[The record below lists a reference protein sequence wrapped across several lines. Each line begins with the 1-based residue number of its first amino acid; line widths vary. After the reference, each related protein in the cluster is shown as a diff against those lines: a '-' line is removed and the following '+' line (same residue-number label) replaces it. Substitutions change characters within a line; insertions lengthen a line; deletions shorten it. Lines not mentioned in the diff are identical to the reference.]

1 MILTFTFCSSVA
13 HAQFN
18 TIGYVK
24 KHHVSKK
31 KNSQETTDVAPM
43 DSIVKSDSL
52 PKNVA
57 HDILP
62 YLYALLPLKSI
73 RINSKYG
80 MRNHPVMHKTIMH
93 NGVDLAAHYEKVF
106 SMFPGEVISVGQDY
120 RSGKYVTVRTGGY
133 TISYCHLSSFWVSN
147 GMFVNAGETLGVS
160 GNSGI
165 STGPHLHLTTKKDG
179 KVFDPTILL
188 EYVKFLL
195 GLKVQSYLISSI
207 LVHVNAV

>member
-1 MILTFTFCSSVA
+1 MKAIKLPILILTFIFSTPFA

-24 KHHVSKK
+24 KHHIHKK
-31 KNSQETTDVAPM
+31 TSPQETTNVAPV

-62 YLYALLPLKSI
+62 YLNVSLPLKSI
-73 RINSKYG
+73 RINSKFG
-80 MRNHPVMHKTIMH
+80 MRNHPLMNKTIMH

-120 RSGKYVTVRTGGY
+120 RSGKYVTVKTGGY
-133 TISYCHLSSFWVSN
+133 TISYCHLSAFCVSK
-147 GMFVNAGETLGVS
+147 GMFVNAGEALGLS
-160 GNSGI
+160 GNSGM
-165 STGPHLHLTTKKDG
+165 STGPHLHITTKKDS
-179 KVFDPTILL
+179 KVFDPVILL
-188 EYVKFLL
+188 KYIIGIITPFC
-195 GLKVQSYLISSI
+195 I
-207 LVHVNAV
+207 